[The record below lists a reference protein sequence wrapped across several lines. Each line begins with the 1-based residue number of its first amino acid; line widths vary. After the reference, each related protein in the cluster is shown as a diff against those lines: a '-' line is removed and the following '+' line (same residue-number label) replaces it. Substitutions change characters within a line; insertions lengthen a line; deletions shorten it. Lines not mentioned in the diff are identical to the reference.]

1 MEGGDPASDRGD
13 AKRKA
18 SETRALEDG
27 TGSRT
32 PTLYKIKTRLGQA
45 QWLDGC
51 RLYVSRIPHADD
63 KTDNLY
69 NGVSMWL
76 SANYLIH
83 A

>member
-1 MEGGDPASDRGD
+1 MSHINSGSQNITVSLVSISVVLGSQAFRAS
-13 AKRKA
+13 
-18 SETRALEDG
+18 T
-27 TGSRT
+27 
-32 PTLYKIKTRLGQA
+32 
-45 QWLDGC
+45 GC

-69 NGVSMWL
+69 NGVSMWV